1 MENKTALLKEIQA
14 EDFAVY
20 EAALYLDGHPHCSE
34 ALSYY
39 QNHRDRAA
47 ELRSQYEA
55 LYGPLTL
62 YGNADDSAWRWV
74 DDPWPWEK
82 EAN

>member
-1 MENKTALLKEIQA
+1 MNHKSALLKEIQA

-20 EAALYLDGHPHCSE
+20 EAALYLNGHPTCQE
-34 ALSYY
+34 ALNYY
-39 QNHRDRAA
+39 CQHRNASKTLK
-47 ELRSQYEA
+47 EQYEST
-55 LYGPLTL
+55 YGPLTI
-62 YGNADDSAWRWV
+62 YGNYDGNCWRWV

>member
-1 MENKTALLKEIQA
+1 MYQKNALLKEIQA

-20 EAALYLDGHPHCSE
+20 ETALYLDGHPHCQE

-39 QNHRDRAA
+39 SLHRNRAA
-47 ELRSQYEA
+47 ELKSQYEA
-55 LYGPLTL
+55 LYGPLTV
-62 YGNADDSAWRWV
+62 YGNLDDTTWRWV

>member
-1 MENKTALLKEIQA
+1 MYCANELLKDIQA

-20 EAALYLDGHPHCSE
+20 EAALYLDAHPNTRC
-34 ALSYY
+34 ALEYY
-39 QNHRDRAA
+39 REHKAA
-47 ELRSQYEA
+47 SLLLKEKYQE

-62 YGNADDSAWRWV
+62 YGNGGAESWQWV
-74 DDPWPWEK
+74 NGPWPWEK